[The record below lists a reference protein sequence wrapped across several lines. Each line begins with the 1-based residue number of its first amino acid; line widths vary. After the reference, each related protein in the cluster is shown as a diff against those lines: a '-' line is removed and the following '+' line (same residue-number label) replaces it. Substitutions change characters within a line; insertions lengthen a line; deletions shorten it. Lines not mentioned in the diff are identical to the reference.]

1 VALISKRNIDQ
12 DSPAREIDHDENS
25 SIKTSRTG
33 LFAAFWRWH
42 FFASLVVIPVFAMLA
57 VTGMIHMFRF
67 DIWNLR
73 HPGVM
78 YNSTSI
84 PADSQFLPIETQAA
98 AALNSHPDL
107 RVTGIVEPFGNRN
120 TRIFM
125 KDGEDTLH
133 DVYVNPFTGNVT
145 GEIIPSR
152 EFTDLAIRL
161 HGNLTKGK
169 FGDGIIELAACW
181 AIVMALTGYYM
192 YFRNRKSR
200 LVYSPISKEKNR
212 HALVGFAAGF
222 GILFLVISGLPW
234 TGFWG
239 DTLQT
244 WASGKGLHISL
255 WGNDPG
261 AASDFG
267 TALKKSTSGSQ
278 PAPWA
283 LGESQLPRSNDE
295 NIPSIGLDSA
305 ISVADRTGL
314 PHPYL
319 VLIPDGKEGVYSVM
333 ADSWSVPDGPAF
345 KDVSKEAV
353 VHIDQYSGTILATY
367 GYDKY
372 SLTAKL
378 VDQGV
383 SIHEGRKLGVVT
395 RISSTSFCLAI
406 LFLCVTGPI
415 MWWKRRPKAGG
426 LSAPRGRLPIS
437 DSPVIAITLI
447 VLGVVLPLFGASLLV
462 VLIFD
467 KFLIRRIPSLM
478 EKLNSKIA

>member
-1 VALISKRNIDQ
+1 MSTLETLEQ
-12 DSPAREIDHDENS
+12 DSSDREIDHTDNS
-25 SIKTSRTG
+25 SAKSPRQG

-42 FFASLVVIPVFAMLA
+42 FFASLIVIPIFAMLA
-57 VTGMIHMFRF
+57 ITGMIHMFRF
-67 DIWNLR
+67 DIWNLQ

-78 YNSTSI
+78 YNSASV
-84 PADSQFLPIETQAA
+84 PATTTFLPIETQAA
-98 AALNSHPDL
+98 TALKAHPDL
-107 RVTGIVEPFGNRN
+107 KVTGIVEPLGNRN

-125 KDGEDTLH
+125 EDSQGTFH
-133 DVYVNPFTGNVT
+133 DVYVNPFTGKVT
-145 GEIIPSR
+145 GEIIPSH

-169 FGDGIIELAACW
+169 FGDGIIELASCW

-200 LVYSPISKEKNR
+200 IAYSKISKTKNR

-222 GILFLVISGLPW
+222 GILFLVVSGLPW

-244 WASGKGLHISL
+244 WAAGKGLHITL
-255 WGNDPG
+255 WGEDPG
-261 AASDFG
+261 AASNFA

-283 LGESQLPRSNDE
+283 LGESQLPKSNVN

-305 ISVADRTGL
+305 ISVADKTGL

-319 VLIPDGKEGVYSVM
+319 VLMPDGKEGVYSVM

-353 VHIDQYSGTILATY
+353 VHVDQYSGKILATY

-383 SIHEGRKLGVVT
+383 SIHEGRKIGVVT
-395 RISSTSFCLAI
+395 KVTSTSFCLAI

-415 MWWKRRPKAGG
+415 MWWKRRPKKAG
-426 LSAPRGRLPIS
+426 LSAPRGRMPIA
-437 DSPVIAITLI
+437 DSPAIAITLI
-447 VLGVVLPLFGASLLV
+447 VLGVVLPLFGASLIV
-462 VLIFD
+462 VLLLD
-467 KFLIRRIPSLM
+467 KFLIRRTPKLIGA
-478 EKLNSKIA
+478 LNSKSD